1 MAGIWDSQNKVIPAA
16 YINLVTNTPL
26 SITAGD
32 RGTVVLAQEL
42 SVGDDG
48 AIYRIT
54 ATEANY
60 PENATAAD
68 KKLAN
73 LALLGAKTVLLY
85 KLPPNHTDD
94 HVEAML
100 AKLKTEDANVIVY
113 PYLKSTTS
121 ASTAQQTIANWV
133 KAMQEEEGKNITAVL
148 TNYVADSQYV
158 INNVQ
163 GITLSDGSTLTA
175 AETGAWIGGVTA
187 GAKITESNTARKF
200 VGAIDVTPRMTK
212 TEMETA
218 IKAGKLILT
227 VDKSQN
233 VTVVADVNSLTS
245 TTQTLGDIMKQNRSV
260 RTACGIREDIGTVW
274 DSNIKGKYNNNEE
287 GRSIFKSALVE
298 YFADLER
305 RGAIQNFSADD
316 ITVEAGTA
324 INAVVVTVAVQLVG
338 SMEIAYITVNLT

>member
-1 MAGIWDSQNKVIPAA
+1 MAGIWESQNKVIPAA

-32 RGTVVLAQEL
+32 RGTVALAQEL

-163 GITLSDGSTLTA
+163 GVTLSDGSTLTA

-274 DSNIKGKYNNNEE
+274 DSNIKGKYDNNEE

>member
-1 MAGIWDSQNKVIPAA
+1 MAGIWESQNKVIPAA

-32 RGTVVLAQEL
+32 RGTVALAQEL
-42 SVGDDG
+42 SVGNDG

-133 KAMQEEEGKNITAVL
+133 KAMQEEEGKNITAIL

-163 GITLSDGSTLTA
+163 GVTLSDGSTLTA

>member
-1 MAGIWDSQNKVIPAA
+1 MAGIWESQNKVIPAA

-32 RGTVVLAQEL
+32 RGTVALAQEL

-148 TNYVADSQYV
+148 TNYVF
-158 INNVQ
+158 
-163 GITLSDGSTLTA
+163 L
-175 AETGAWIGGVTA
+175 
-187 GAKITESNTARKF
+187 KH
-200 VGAIDVTPRMTK
+200 
-212 TEMETA
+212 
-218 IKAGKLILT
+218 
-227 VDKSQN
+227 
-233 VTVVADVNSLTS
+233 
-245 TTQTLGDIMKQNRSV
+245 
-260 RTACGIREDIGTVW
+260 
-274 DSNIKGKYNNNEE
+274 
-287 GRSIFKSALVE
+287 
-298 YFADLER
+298 
-305 RGAIQNFSADD
+305 
-316 ITVEAGTA
+316 
-324 INAVVVTVAVQLVG
+324 
-338 SMEIAYITVNLT
+338 

>member
-1 MAGIWDSQNKVIPAA
+1 MAGIWESQNKVIPAA

-32 RGTVVLAQEL
+32 RGTVALAQEL

-163 GITLSDGSTLTA
+163 GVTLSDGSTLTA

-187 GAKITESNTARKF
+187 AAKITESNTARKF

>member
-1 MAGIWDSQNKVIPAA
+1 MAGIWESQNKVIPAA

-32 RGTVVLAQEL
+32 RGTVALAQEL

-73 LALLGAKTVLLY
+73 LVLLGAKTVLLY

-163 GITLSDGSTLTA
+163 GVTLSDGSTLTA

>member
-1 MAGIWDSQNKVIPAA
+1 MAGIWESQNKVIPAA

-32 RGTVVLAQEL
+32 RGTVALAQEL

-60 PENATAAD
+60 PENAAAAD

-85 KLPPNHTDD
+85 KLPSNHTDD
-94 HVEAML
+94 HVETML

-163 GITLSDGSTLTA
+163 GVTFSDGSTLTA

>member
-1 MAGIWDSQNKVIPAA
+1 MAGIWESQNKVIPAA

-32 RGTVVLAQEL
+32 RGTVALAQEL
-42 SVGDDG
+42 SVGDNG

-121 ASTAQQTIANWV
+121 ASIAQQTIANWV

-163 GITLSDGSTLTA
+163 GVTLSDGSTLTA

>member
-1 MAGIWDSQNKVIPAA
+1 MAGIWESQNKVIPAA

>member
-1 MAGIWDSQNKVIPAA
+1 MAGIWESQNKVIPAA

-32 RGTVVLAQEL
+32 RGTVALAQEL

-133 KAMQEEEGKNITAVL
+133 KAMQEEEGKNITAIL

-163 GITLSDGSTLTA
+163 GVTLSDGSTLTA

>member
-1 MAGIWDSQNKVIPAA
+1 MAGIWESQNKVIPAA

-305 RGAIQNFSADD
+305 RGVIQNFSADD

>member
-1 MAGIWDSQNKVIPAA
+1 MAGIWESQNKVIPAA

-32 RGTVVLAQEL
+32 RGTVALAQEL

-163 GITLSDGSTLTA
+163 GVTLSDGSTLTA

-233 VTVVADVNSLTS
+233 VTVVADVNSPTS

>member
-1 MAGIWDSQNKVIPAA
+1 MAGIWESQNKVIPAA

-32 RGTVVLAQEL
+32 RGTVALAQEL

-163 GITLSDGSTLTA
+163 GVTLSDESTLTA

>member
-1 MAGIWDSQNKVIPAA
+1 MAGIWESQNKVIPAA

-32 RGTVVLAQEL
+32 RGTVTLAQEL

-48 AIYRIT
+48 SIYRIT

-133 KAMQEEEGKNITAVL
+133 KAMQEEEGKNITAIL

-163 GITLSDGSTLTA
+163 GVTLSDGSTLTA

>member
-1 MAGIWDSQNKVIPAA
+1 MAGIWESQNKVIPAA

-32 RGTVVLAQEL
+32 RGTVALAQEL

-163 GITLSDGSTLTA
+163 GVTLSDGSTLTA

-218 IKAGKLILT
+218 KAGKLILT

-274 DSNIKGKYNNNEE
+274 DSNIKGKYNNNEK

>member
-1 MAGIWDSQNKVIPAA
+1 MAGIWESQNKVIPAA

-32 RGTVVLAQEL
+32 RGTVALAQEL

-73 LALLGAKTVLLY
+73 LALLGA
-85 KLPPNHTDD
+85 
-94 HVEAML
+94 
-100 AKLKTEDANVIVY
+100 KTEDANVIVY

-163 GITLSDGSTLTA
+163 GVTLSDGSTLTA

>member
-1 MAGIWDSQNKVIPAA
+1 MAGIWESQNKVIPAA

-32 RGTVVLAQEL
+32 RGTVALAQEL

-163 GITLSDGSTLTA
+163 GVTLSDGSTLTA

-260 RTACGIREDIGTVW
+260 RTACGIREDIGTLW

>member
-1 MAGIWDSQNKVIPAA
+1 MAGIWESQNKVIPAA

-32 RGTVVLAQEL
+32 RGTVALAQEL

-163 GITLSDGSTLTA
+163 GVTLSDGSTLTA
-175 AETGAWIGGVTA
+175 TETGAWIGGVTA

>member
-1 MAGIWDSQNKVIPAA
+1 MAGIWESQNKVIPAA

-32 RGTVVLAQEL
+32 RGTVALAQEL

-121 ASTAQQTIANWV
+121 ASTAQQTIANWG

-163 GITLSDGSTLTA
+163 GVTLSDGSTLTA

>member
-1 MAGIWDSQNKVIPAA
+1 MAGIWESQNKVIPAA

-32 RGTVVLAQEL
+32 RGTVALAQEL

-163 GITLSDGSTLTA
+163 GVTLSDGSTLTA

-245 TTQTLGDIMKQNRSV
+245 TTQTLGEIMKQNRYV

-274 DSNIKGKYNNNEE
+274 DSNIKGKYDNNEE

>member
-1 MAGIWDSQNKVIPAA
+1 MAGIWESQNKVIPAA

-32 RGTVVLAQEL
+32 RGTVALAQEL

-163 GITLSDGSTLTA
+163 GVTLSDGSTLTA

-287 GRSIFKSALVE
+287 GLSIFKSALVE

>member
-1 MAGIWDSQNKVIPAA
+1 MAGIWESQNKVIPAA

-32 RGTVVLAQEL
+32 RGTVALAQEL

-60 PENATAAD
+60 PENAAAAD

-85 KLPPNHTDD
+85 KLPSNHTDD
-94 HVEAML
+94 HVETML

-163 GITLSDGSTLTA
+163 GVTLSDGSTLTA
-175 AETGAWIGGVTA
+175 AETGAWISGVTA

>member
-1 MAGIWDSQNKVIPAA
+1 MAGIWESQNKVIPAA

-32 RGTVVLAQEL
+32 RGTVALAQEL

-100 AKLKTEDANVIVY
+100 AKLKTEDANEIVY

-163 GITLSDGSTLTA
+163 GVTLSDGSTLTA

-274 DSNIKGKYNNNEE
+274 DSNIKGKYDNNEE

>member
-1 MAGIWDSQNKVIPAA
+1 MA
-16 YINLVTNTPL
+16 
-26 SITAGD
+26 
-32 RGTVVLAQEL
+32 LAQEL

-163 GITLSDGSTLTA
+163 GVTLSDGSTLTA

>member
-1 MAGIWDSQNKVIPAA
+1 MAGIWESQNKVIPAA

-32 RGTVVLAQEL
+32 RGTVALAQEL
-42 SVGDDG
+42 SVGDNG

-158 INNVQ
+158 LNNVQ
-163 GITLSDGSTLTA
+163 GVTLSDGSTLTA

>member
-1 MAGIWDSQNKVIPAA
+1 MAGIWESQNKVIPAA

-32 RGTVVLAQEL
+32 RGTVALAQEL

-163 GITLSDGSTLTA
+163 GVTLSDGSTLTA

-200 VGAIDVTPRMTK
+200 VGAINVTPRMTK

>member
-1 MAGIWDSQNKVIPAA
+1 MA
-16 YINLVTNTPL
+16 
-26 SITAGD
+26 
-32 RGTVVLAQEL
+32 LAQEL

-100 AKLKTEDANVIVY
+100 ARLKTEDANVIVY

-163 GITLSDGSTLTA
+163 GVTLSDESTLTA

>member
-1 MAGIWDSQNKVIPAA
+1 MAGIWESQNKVIPAA

-32 RGTVVLAQEL
+32 RGTVALAQEL

-60 PENATAAD
+60 PENAAAAD

-85 KLPPNHTDD
+85 KLPSNHTDD
-94 HVEAML
+94 HVETML

-133 KAMQEEEGKNITAVL
+133 KAMQEEEGKNITAIL

-163 GITLSDGSTLTA
+163 GVTLSDGSTLTA

>member
-1 MAGIWDSQNKVIPAA
+1 MAGIWESQNKVIPAA

-32 RGTVVLAQEL
+32 RGTVALAQEL

-163 GITLSDGSTLTA
+163 GVTLSDGSTLTA

>member
-1 MAGIWDSQNKVIPAA
+1 MAGIWESQNKVIPAA

-32 RGTVVLAQEL
+32 RGTVALAQEL

-163 GITLSDGSTLTA
+163 GVTLSDGSTLTA

-260 RTACGIREDIGTVW
+260 RTACGIQEDIGTVW

>member
-1 MAGIWDSQNKVIPAA
+1 MAGIWESQNKVIPAA

-32 RGTVVLAQEL
+32 RGTVALAQEL

-133 KAMQEEEGKNITAVL
+133 KAMQEEEGKNITAIL

-163 GITLSDGSTLTA
+163 GVTLSDGSTLTA

-212 TEMETA
+212 TEMETT

-245 TTQTLGDIMKQNRSV
+245 TTRTLGDIMKQNRSV

>member
-1 MAGIWDSQNKVIPAA
+1 MAGIWESQNKVIPAA

-32 RGTVVLAQEL
+32 RGTVALAQEL

-48 AIYRIT
+48 AIYRIA

-163 GITLSDGSTLTA
+163 GVTLSDGSTLTA

-298 YFADLER
+298 YFADLVR

>member
-1 MAGIWDSQNKVIPAA
+1 MAGIWESQNKVIPAA

-32 RGTVVLAQEL
+32 RGTVALAQEL

-73 LALLGAKTVLLY
+73 LALLGAKAVLVY

-163 GITLSDGSTLTA
+163 GVTLSDGSTLTA

-212 TEMETA
+212 TEIETA

>member
-1 MAGIWDSQNKVIPAA
+1 MAGIWESQNKVIPAA

-260 RTACGIREDIGTVW
+260 RTACGILEDIGTVW

>member
-1 MAGIWDSQNKVIPAA
+1 MAGIWESQNKVIPAA

-32 RGTVVLAQEL
+32 RGTVALAQEL

-121 ASTAQQTIANWV
+121 ASTAQQMIANWV

-163 GITLSDGSTLTA
+163 GVTFSDGSTLTA

>member
-1 MAGIWDSQNKVIPAA
+1 MAGIWESQNKVIPAA

-32 RGTVVLAQEL
+32 RGTVALAQEL

-60 PENATAAD
+60 PENSTAAD

-133 KAMQEEEGKNITAVL
+133 KAMQEEEGKNITAIL

-163 GITLSDGSTLTA
+163 GVTLSDGSTLTA

>member
-1 MAGIWDSQNKVIPAA
+1 MAGIWESQNKVIPAA

-32 RGTVVLAQEL
+32 RGTVALAQEL

-121 ASTAQQTIANWV
+121 ASTAQQMIANWV

-163 GITLSDGSTLTA
+163 GVTLSDGSTLTA

>member
-1 MAGIWDSQNKVIPAA
+1 MAGIWESQNKVIPVA

-32 RGTVVLAQEL
+32 RGTVALAQEL

-94 HVEAML
+94 YVEAML

-121 ASTAQQTIANWV
+121 ASTAQQTIANGV

-163 GITLSDGSTLTA
+163 GVTLSDGSTLTA

>member
-1 MAGIWDSQNKVIPAA
+1 MAGIWESQNKVIPAA

-32 RGTVVLAQEL
+32 RGTVALAQEL

-163 GITLSDGSTLTA
+163 GVTLSDGSTLTA
-175 AETGAWIGGVTA
+175 TETGAWIGGVTA

-274 DSNIKGKYNNNEE
+274 DSNIKGKYDSNEE

>member
-1 MAGIWDSQNKVIPAA
+1 MAGTWESQNKVIPAA

-32 RGTVVLAQEL
+32 RGTVALAQEL

-68 KKLAN
+68 KKLTN

-163 GITLSDGSTLTA
+163 GVTLSDGSTLTA

-187 GAKITESNTARKF
+187 GAKITESNAARKF